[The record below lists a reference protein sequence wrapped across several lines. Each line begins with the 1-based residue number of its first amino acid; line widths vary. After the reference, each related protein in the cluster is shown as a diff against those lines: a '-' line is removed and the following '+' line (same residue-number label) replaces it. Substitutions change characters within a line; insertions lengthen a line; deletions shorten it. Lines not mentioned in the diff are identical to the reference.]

1 MQQLHTVLG
10 PCLRKRKSNM
20 GTKIALASAAMMLIL
35 CGIFYK
41 YYEDTQARIAILNQ
55 NNAKLET
62 AVAISEEA
70 VSTLQADFA
79 KANAELSRV
88 NVEFAAIRAQNNV
101 LADKLAKHDLAVLGA
116 GKPALVEKL
125 VNRGTIN
132 AGRCFELLAG
142 AELTDKEK
150 GATSGTAF
158 NKECPWLWPGLI
170 STPGN

>member
-1 MQQLHTVLG
+1 
-10 PCLRKRKSNM
+10 M
-20 GTKIALASAAMMLIL
+20 GMKLAGAMAVMMLVL
-35 CGIFYK
+35 CGVFYW
-41 YYEDTQARIAILNQ
+41 YYNDTQERIAILNE

-88 NVEFAAIRAQNNV
+88 NQEFAAIRAQNNV

-116 GKPALVEKL
+116 GKPGLVERL
-125 VNRGTIN
+125 VNRGTVN

-150 GATSGTAF
+150 EATSGEAF
-158 NKECPWLWPGLI
+158 NKECPWLWPGT
-170 STPGN
+170 SNP

>member
-1 MQQLHTVLG
+1 
-10 PCLRKRKSNM
+10 M
-20 GTKIALASAAMMLIL
+20 GMKLAGAMAVMMLVL
-35 CGIFYK
+35 CGAFYW
-41 YYEDTQARIAILNQ
+41 YYNDTQERIAILNQ

-79 KANAELSRV
+79 KANQELSRV
-88 NVEFAAIRAQNNV
+88 NKEFAAIRAQNNV

-116 GKPALVEKL
+116 GKPGLVERL
-125 VNRGTIN
+125 VNRGTVN

-150 GATSGTAF
+150 EATSGEAF
-158 NKECPWLWPGLI
+158 NKECPWLWTDP
-170 STPGN
+170 SNP

>member
-1 MQQLHTVLG
+1 
-10 PCLRKRKSNM
+10 M
-20 GTKIALASAAMMLIL
+20 GMKLAAVMGFMMLAL
-35 CGIFYK
+35 CGAGYM
-41 YYEDTQARIAILNQ
+41 YYQDTQERIAILTE

-88 NVEFAAIRAQNNV
+88 NTEFAAIRAQNNV

-116 GKPALVEKL
+116 GKPGLVERL

-142 AELTDKEK
+142 AELTDNEKE
-150 GATSGTAF
+150 ATSGEAF
-158 NKECPWLWPGLI
+158 NKECPWLWPGP
-170 STPGN
+170 STP

>member
-1 MQQLHTVLG
+1 MKLAAV
-10 PCLRKRKSNM
+10 M
-20 GTKIALASAAMMLIL
+20 GIMMLAL
-35 CGIFYK
+35 CGAGYM
-41 YYEDTQARIAILNQ
+41 YYQDTQERIAILNA

-79 KANAELSRV
+79 KANAELNRV
-88 NVEFAAIRAQNNV
+88 NQEFAAIRAQNNV

-116 GKPALVEKL
+116 GKPALVERL
-125 VNRGTIN
+125 VNRGTVN

-150 GATSGTAF
+150 EATSGTAF
-158 NKECPWLWPGLI
+158 NKECPWLWPGPA
-170 STPGN
+170 STPSN